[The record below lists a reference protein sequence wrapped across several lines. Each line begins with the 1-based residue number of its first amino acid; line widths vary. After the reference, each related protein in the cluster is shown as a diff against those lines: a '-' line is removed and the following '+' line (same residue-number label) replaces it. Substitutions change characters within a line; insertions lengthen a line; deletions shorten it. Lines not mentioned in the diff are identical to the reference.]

1 MGFLITLV
9 LIFVAIWIFQ
19 GSKGVNY
26 LITLKRILKDE
37 YGWTQSECDAMWA
50 DNMQALNQ
58 LKTEGKSTRQI
69 AEHINTY
76 FSHYK
81 SSFD

>member
-1 MGFLITLV
+1 MSFLITLV

-26 LITLKRILKDE
+26 LFTLKRILKDE

-58 LKTEGKSTRQI
+58 LKVEGQSTRQI
-69 AEHINTY
+69 AQHIDQY
-76 FSHYK
+76 LSQYK
-81 SSFD
+81 SAFK

>member
-1 MGFLITLV
+1 MGFLIILV

-26 LITLKRILKDE
+26 LTTLKKILKDE
-37 YGWTQSECDAMWA
+37 YGWTQSEFDAMWT
-50 DNMQALNQ
+50 DNREALNQ
-58 LKTEGKSTRQI
+58 LKIEGQSSRQI

>member
-1 MGFLITLV
+1 MSFLITLV

-26 LITLKRILKDE
+26 LFTLKRILKDE

-58 LKTEGKSTRQI
+58 LKVEGQSLRPIQTL
-69 AEHINTY
+69 NL
-76 FSHYK
+76 HYCLTN
-81 SSFD
+81 